1 MFTWDLATHKSRQC
15 PCLVSLL
22 LLFVCLLFSQPEA
35 LNESIMVQDLQ
46 VSGRCGCLC
55 GWAKHFCLSSQM
67 APRSLLL
74 FQKHVYPEGRPGEA
88 AHSWC
93 CGCVLRQSSA
103 PENKLTLM
111 AAFTHHAEPGLPSKG
126 SLENLWL
133 AGHLNLLYGV
143 SSCLQQS
150 LSTFLAHVSAFLH
163 FSILPEQLP
172 EVLVT
177 GFIHFCNSEP

>member
-1 MFTWDLATHKSRQC
+1 MRLPLRVGKA
-15 PCLVSLL
+15 LL
-22 LLFVCLLFSQPEA
+22 PFQP
-35 LNESIMVQDLQ
+35 NGTPESVIISKTRLPR
-46 VSGRCGCLC
+46 G
-55 GWAKHFCLSSQM
+55 
-67 APRSLLL
+67 APR
-74 FQKHVYPEGRPGEA
+74 G
-88 AHSWC
+88 
-93 CGCVLRQSSA
+93 GCVRRQSSA

-150 LSTFLAHVSAFLH
+150 LSTFLEHVSAFLH

-177 GFIHFCNSEP
+177 GFIHFCNSEA